1 MEVETITKY
10 HSFDG
15 KAFYNKEECEKYE
28 SLYLSDEQLEKLFSF
43 FHNEKPEDKI
53 LKTNKEFDIPIKIKK
68 YYFDY
73 YRYYDGTMGIHLFS
87 KTKKYYNKPP
97 FLEEDE
103 YTDNT
108 YLGLLIKPNLDFLVK
123 YEARDF
129 YERVYQGERTYNII
143 NFLEYYKTVKNE
155 SKNS

>member
-1 MEVETITKY
+1 MIY
-10 HSFDG
+10 
-15 KAFYNKEECEKYE
+15 
-28 SLYLSDEQLEKLFSF
+28 QLKLKNIF
-43 FHNEKPEDKI
+43 
-53 LKTNKEFDIPIKIKK
+53 
-68 YYFDY
+68 FDY

-87 KTKKYYNKPP
+87 KTKKYGNKPP
-97 FLEEDE
+97 FLKEDE
-103 YTDNT
+103 YTNNT